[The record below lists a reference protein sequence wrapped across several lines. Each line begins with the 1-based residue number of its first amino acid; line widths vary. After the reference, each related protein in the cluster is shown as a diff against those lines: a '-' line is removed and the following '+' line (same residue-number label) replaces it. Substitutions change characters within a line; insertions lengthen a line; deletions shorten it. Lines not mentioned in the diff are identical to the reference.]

1 MNSHPE
7 PSSSDPEAK
16 LLQTVRHCLEGDSYL
31 RRARC
36 DMRRKVLET
45 IQGTGENLFAGN
57 TADQQLPPRPI
68 RLINQLILEY
78 LDWYNLQYT
87 AEMFAVESG
96 TGRLEAPVRR
106 QMLQSSLKSALE
118 DPVEFQPDLPV
129 LAELV
134 MKLTRRDRAII
145 NHPPGRRSGR
155 GRVASMVGT
164 SNLLSNWV

>member
-1 MNSHPE
+1 MNSHPD
-7 PSSSDPEAK
+7 PPNTDPEAK

-45 IQGTGENLFAGN
+45 IQGSGDNLFAGN
-57 TADQQLPPRPI
+57 QTDHQQLPPRPI

-87 AEMFAVESG
+87 AEMFTVESG

-106 QMLQSSLKSALE
+106 QMLQSSLKPALE

-134 MKLTRRDRAII
+134 MKLTVDD
-145 NHPPGRRSGR
+145 NE
-155 GRVASMVGT
+155 
-164 SNLLSNWV
+164 